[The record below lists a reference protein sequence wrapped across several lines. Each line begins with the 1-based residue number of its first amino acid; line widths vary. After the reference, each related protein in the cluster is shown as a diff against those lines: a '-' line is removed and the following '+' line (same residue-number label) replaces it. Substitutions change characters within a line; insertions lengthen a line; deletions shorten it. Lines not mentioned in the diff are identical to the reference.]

1 MRAIE
6 EGIVPLNALPWEN
19 KMYREVNDPNE
30 EGMVPF
36 KALLYNNKFVRD
48 VKDSMD

>member
-1 MRAIE
+1 
-6 EGIVPLNALPWEN
+6 
-19 KMYREVNDPNE
+19 MYREVNDPNE